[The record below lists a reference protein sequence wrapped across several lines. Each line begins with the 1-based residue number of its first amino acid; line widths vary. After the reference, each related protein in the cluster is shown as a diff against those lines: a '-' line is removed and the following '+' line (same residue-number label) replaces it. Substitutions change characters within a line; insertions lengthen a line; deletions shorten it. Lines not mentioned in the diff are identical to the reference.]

1 LFRGSAISLFGSLDV
16 ALRKGWQRFS
26 INGLHP
32 EGPTTIQKEVTML
45 QSHSNQARE
54 TIFKSANAGPHAAPV
69 ESQPAVP
76 SVEALPDGNR
86 CISLD
91 ELRILLLLSAN
102 EMRPIEQAN
111 RLFHVKIPQYYA
123 ELMTEHVVLRQVVVP
138 SSKELI
144 VYSDDADTDV
154 HADESRYQ
162 PVEGIVH
169 RYPGKLLFLP
179 TLQCFG
185 HCRFCFRSGHRVKA
199 LSREK
204 IDMAIDYIRNRT
216 DIREVLVTGG
226 DPLVLP
232 LPVLEEIL
240 ARVHA
245 IRHVEIIRIGT
256 RALSYAPGVITPELV
271 AMLARYKPVF
281 MTLSFV
287 HPAEVTPYCEEKL
300 NLLADS
306 GIVMLQQGPILKGI
320 NDDAVVLKRMYEKL
334 ARNRVLA
341 YYAIYGIFAPGVRHF
356 IVNRDEARRLLEKLE
371 NNTSGHCLPHMIT
384 LDQGENKTR
393 SVT

>member
-1 LFRGSAISLFGSLDV
+1 MT
-16 ALRKGWQRFS
+16 
-26 INGLHP
+26 GLLP
-32 EGPTTIQKEVTML
+32 EGPTTHHKEVTMH
-45 QSHSNQARE
+45 QAPSNQARK
-54 TIFKSANAGPHAAPV
+54 TIFDTANAAPHAARIR
-69 ESQPAVP
+69 SQPSVP
-76 SVEALPDGNR
+76 SAEDALSGAR
-86 CISLD
+86 CISMD
-91 ELRILLLLSAN
+91 ELQMLLLASDE
-102 EMRPIEQAN
+102 EMRPVEQAS
-111 RLFHVKIPQYYA
+111 RLFPMKITRYYA
-123 ELMTEHVVLRQVVVP
+123 DLMTEHAVLRKVAVP
-138 SSKELI
+138 SPRELI
-144 VYSDDADTDV
+144 VHSDDAQTDV

-185 HCRFCFRSGHRVKA
+185 HCRFCYRSGHRVKA

-204 IDMAIDYIRNRT
+204 VDGAIEYIRRRT
-216 DIREVLVTGG
+216 EIREVLVTGG

-232 LPVLEEIL
+232 LPALEEIIAGL
-240 ARVHA
+240 RA

-256 RALSYAPGVITPELV
+256 RALAYAPGVITPELI

-281 MTLSFV
+281 LSLSFV
-287 HPAEVTPYCEEKL
+287 HPAEVTPYCAEKL

-334 ARNRVLA
+334 AKNRVLA
-341 YYAIYGIFAPGVRHF
+341 YYAAYGIYAPGVRHF
-356 IVNRDEARRLLEKLE
+356 MVNREEAKRLFAKLE

-384 LDQGENKTR
+384 LDQSDNKTR
-393 SVT
+393 SVG

>member
-1 LFRGSAISLFGSLDV
+1 MTEHAV
-16 ALRKGWQRFS
+16 LRK
-26 INGLHP
+26 
-32 EGPTTIQKEVTML
+32 V
-45 QSHSNQARE
+45 
-54 TIFKSANAGPHAAPV
+54 
-69 ESQPAVP
+69 AVP
-76 SVEALPDGNR
+76 SA
-86 CISLD
+86 
-91 ELRILLLLSAN
+91 
-102 EMRPIEQAN
+102 
-111 RLFHVKIPQYYA
+111 
-123 ELMTEHVVLRQVVVP
+123 
-138 SSKELI
+138 KELI
-144 VYSDDADTDV
+144 VYSDDAETDV

-199 LSREK
+199 LSRRK
-204 IDMAIDYIRNRT
+204 IDGAIDYIRRRT
-216 DIREVLVTGG
+216 EIREVLVTGG

-232 LPVLEEIL
+232 LKVLEEIVAKL
-240 ARVHA
+240 RA

-256 RALSYAPGVITPELV
+256 RALAYAPGVITPEFV

-281 MTLSFV
+281 LSLSFV

-320 NDDAVVLKRMYEKL
+320 NDDAVVLKKMYEKL

-341 YYAIYGIFAPGVRHF
+341 YYAAYGIYAPGVRHF
-356 IVNRDEARRLLEKLE
+356 MVNRDEARRLFVKLE

-384 LDQGENKTR
+384 LDQNDNKTR

>member
-1 LFRGSAISLFGSLDV
+1 
-16 ALRKGWQRFS
+16 
-26 INGLHP
+26 
-32 EGPTTIQKEVTML
+32 ML
-45 QSHSNQARE
+45 QSTSNQARE
-54 TIFKSANAGPHAAPV
+54 TIFKTTDADTHAAPD
-69 ESQPAVP
+69 EIQPAVP
-76 SVEALPDGNR
+76 LTEDAPSGTR
-86 CISLD
+86 CISSA
-91 ELRILLLLSAN
+91 ELQMLLLLSAD
-102 EMRPIEQAN
+102 EMRPIEQAG
-111 RLFHVKIPQYYA
+111 RLFPMKITQYYA
-123 ELMTEHVVLRQVVVP
+123 ALMTEHAVLRQVAVP
-138 SSKELI
+138 SAKELI

-185 HCRFCFRSGHRVKA
+185 HCRFCFRAGHRVKA

-204 IDMAIDYIRNRT
+204 IDVAIDYIRKRT
-216 DIREVLVTGG
+216 EIREVLVTGG

-232 LPVLEEIL
+232 LPALEEIIAKL
-240 ARVHA
+240 RA
-245 IRHVEIIRIGT
+245 IKHVEIIRIGT
-256 RALSYAPGVITPELV
+256 RALAYAPDVITPELV
-271 AMLARYKPVF
+271 AMLSRYKPVF
-281 MTLSFV
+281 LSLSFV
-287 HPAEVTPYCEEKL
+287 HPAEVTSYCEEKL

-341 YYAIYGIFAPGVRHF
+341 YYAAYGIIAPGVRHF
-356 IVNRDEARRLLEKLE
+356 IVGRDKAKRLFAKLE

-384 LDQGENKTR
+384 LDQSDNKTR
-393 SVT
+393 SVG

>member
-1 LFRGSAISLFGSLDV
+1 
-16 ALRKGWQRFS
+16 
-26 INGLHP
+26 
-32 EGPTTIQKEVTML
+32 ML
-45 QSHSNQARE
+45 QAPLNRSAE
-54 TIFKSANAGPHAAPV
+54 TTYKYADANPHAALV
-69 ESQPAVP
+69 ENQPAVP
-76 SVEALPDGNR
+76 SNEDALFGTR
-86 CISLD
+86 CISSD
-91 ELRILLLLSAN
+91 ELQMLLLLSAD
-102 EMRPIEQAN
+102 EMRPIEQAS
-111 RLFHVKIPQYYA
+111 RLFPMKITQYYA
-123 ELMTEHVVLRQVVVP
+123 ALMTEHAVLRQVAVP
-138 SSKELI
+138 SAKELI
-144 VYSDDADTDV
+144 VYSDDAQTDV
-154 HADESRYQ
+154 HADESKYQ

-204 IDMAIDYIRNRT
+204 IDIAIDYISRRT
-216 DIREVLVTGG
+216 EIREVLVTGG

-232 LPVLEEIL
+232 LPVLEEIV
-240 ARVHA
+240 AKIRA

-256 RALSYAPGVITPELV
+256 RALAYAPGVITPELV
-271 AMLARYKPVF
+271 SLLARYKPVF
-281 MTLSFV
+281 LSLSFV

-320 NDDAVVLKRMYEKL
+320 NDDAVVLKKMYEKL

-341 YYAIYGIFAPGVRHF
+341 YYAAYGIFAPGVRHF
-356 IVNRDEARRLLEKLE
+356 MVNREEARRLFAKLE

-384 LDQGENKTR
+384 LDQNDNKSR
-393 SVT
+393 SVG

>member
-1 LFRGSAISLFGSLDV
+1 MPQA
-16 ALRKGWQRFS
+16 
-26 INGLHP
+26 P
-32 EGPTTIQKEVTML
+32 
-45 QSHSNQARE
+45 SNQARE
-54 TIFKSANAGPHAAPV
+54 TIFTPASADPIAALRRTRPTV
-69 ESQPAVP
+69 AP
-76 SVEALPDGNR
+76 SDDPCPGTR
-86 CISLD
+86 CITSA
-91 ELRILLLLSAN
+91 ELRRLLLLSDD
-102 EMRPIEQAN
+102 EMRPIEQAG
-111 RLFHVKIPQYYA
+111 RLFPMKITQYYA
-123 ELMTEHVVLRQVVVP
+123 DLMTEHAVLRQVAVP
-138 SSKELI
+138 SQKELI
-144 VYSDDADTDV
+144 VFSDDGDADV

-204 IDMAIDYIRNRT
+204 IDEALDYIRRHT
-216 DIREVLVTGG
+216 EIREVLVTGG

-232 LPVLEEIL
+232 LQVLEEIIAKL
-240 ARVHA
+240 RA
-245 IRHVEIIRIGT
+245 IRHVEIIRVGT
-256 RALSYAPGVITPELV
+256 RALAYAPGVITEEMV

-281 MTLSFV
+281 LTLSFV

-306 GIVMLQQGPILKGI
+306 GIVMLQQGPILKGV

-356 IVNRDEARRLLEKLE
+356 IVNRDEARRLFAKLE

-384 LDQGENKTR
+384 LDQSDNKTR
-393 SVT
+393 SVA